1 LKIFNKIKSR
11 INIFLLFFLLSTN
24 INPQAFDGYTLFC
37 PNMSRYTYLID
48 MNNQIVHTWTHTKT
62 GGYSC
67 YLLEDGTL
75 MRSATSSNS
84 QLNGGGAMGIVQK
97 IAWNGTLL
105 WEYTYSSNTYR
116 THHDIE
122 PLPNGNVLLIAWE
135 VKTATQAVQAGL
147 NHSAVIW
154 PDHIIEVQ
162 PVGSTGGNIVW
173 EWHFWDH
180 LIQDY
185 SSAKDN
191 YGVVA
196 DHPELLDINV
206 GSGGQGDW
214 THINGIS
221 YNSTLDQIVIS
232 SHELD
237 EIYVIDHS
245 TTSLEAAGHTGGN
258 SGKGG
263 DILYRWGS
271 PSNYDAPGSQ
281 VFNVVHSSVWIPDS
295 LDGGGDIMAFNNR
308 EGQSTSIVQE
318 IVPPRVDTYN
328 YSWTSGNAYE
338 PSSTFWSYT
347 GSGFYSNHLGGCQRL
362 PNGNTLIV
370 ESTSG
375 FLFEVNSAGSTVWS
389 YNRGQEV
396 VRALRYAPNYPGLA
410 VISDVEKENVIP
422 TEFKLEQNYP
432 NPFNPSTNIKYVISS
447 NAFVTLKVYD
457 ALANE
462 VTTLVNEEKS
472 AGNYDVRF
480 DISKLSANTQ
490 GLSSGIYFYRLQT
503 GDLSITKKMTFV
515 K

>member
-1 LKIFNKIKSR
+1 MCIR
-11 INIFLLFFLLSTN
+11 
-24 INPQAFDGYTLFC
+24 D
-37 PNMSRYTYLID
+37 R
-48 MNNQIVHTWTHTKT
+48 
-62 GGYSC
+62 
-67 YLLEDGTL
+67 
-75 MRSATSSNS
+75 
-84 QLNGGGAMGIVQK
+84 
-97 IAWNGTLL
+97 
-105 WEYTYSSNTYR
+105 
-116 THHDIE
+116 
-122 PLPNGNVLLIAWE
+122 
-135 VKTATQAVQAGL
+135 
-147 NHSAVIW
+147 
-154 PDHIIEVQ
+154 
-162 PVGSTGGNIVW
+162 
-173 EWHFWDH
+173 
-180 LIQDY
+180 
-185 SSAKDN
+185 
-191 YGVVA
+191 
-196 DHPELLDINV
+196 
-206 GSGGQGDW
+206 
-214 THINGIS
+214 
-221 YNSTLDQIVIS
+221 
-232 SHELD
+232 
-237 EIYVIDHS
+237 
-245 TTSLEAAGHTGGN
+245 
-258 SGKGG
+258 
-263 DILYRWGS
+263 
-271 PSNYDAPGSQ
+271 GSQ

-457 ALANE
+457 VLGNE